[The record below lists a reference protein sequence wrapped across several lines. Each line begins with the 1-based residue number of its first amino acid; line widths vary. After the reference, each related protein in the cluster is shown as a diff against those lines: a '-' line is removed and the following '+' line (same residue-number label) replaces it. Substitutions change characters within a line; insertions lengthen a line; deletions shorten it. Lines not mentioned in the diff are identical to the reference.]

1 MNKKNINV
9 GDLVTLGTSPVP
21 EVLIDLYKAV
31 REELNEV
38 TSEDKLVGLVTE
50 VSECSAI
57 SCILMSSEKNSVWFP
72 NSLLEK
78 LPIESV

>member
-21 EVLIDLYKAV
+21 EVLIDSYN
-31 REELNEV
+31 REGLNEV

-57 SCILMSSEKNSVWFP
+57 SCILMSSEKNSVWLP